1 VDEVQQLT
9 DVEIKRLDDLF
20 RAKEKELMTV

>member
-1 VDEVQQLT
+1 VQQLT
-9 DVEIKRLDDLF
+9 DAEIKRLEDLF